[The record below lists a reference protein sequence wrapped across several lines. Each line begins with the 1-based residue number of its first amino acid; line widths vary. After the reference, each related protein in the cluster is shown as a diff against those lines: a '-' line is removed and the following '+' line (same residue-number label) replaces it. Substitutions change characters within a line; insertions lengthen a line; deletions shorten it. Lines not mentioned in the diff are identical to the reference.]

1 MIVVEGLWK
10 KFRLYTDRNQSVK
23 AQLVT
28 RSRARYKDFWA
39 LKDASFT
46 VESGESL
53 GIIGANGCGKSTL
66 LKCMTGIY
74 QPTKGK
80 VAIDGRVSALIEL
93 GAGFHPELTG
103 RENIFLN
110 SSILG
115 LNQKEIRNR
124 LDDIVEFAGL
134 EDFIDSPVKVY
145 SSGMTVR
152 LGFAVAANADPDIL
166 LVDEVLAVG
175 DEAFQQKCFEHLA
188 RFKRNGGTIVL
199 VSHALDQIRQV
210 CDRAIWIHKGEVQID
225 APSATS
231 IDAYLADVHS
241 AEVDEE
247 GRARWGSG
255 EAWVEAVEVLDTA
268 GHATGSVRN
277 GEPFAIRVHIKSQQ
291 QVEGVVVG
299 LRIDAADGTRVWSTN
314 TAMHEMETLTVANSL
329 VVTFSSEAMPLLA
342 GKFDLTV
349 ALADASLANRFDHW
363 ERCRTIDVQPSGSP
377 DLHLV
382 RIGGRFQVE
391 QDKG

>member
-1 MIVVEGLWK
+1 MIVVDDLWK
-10 KFRLYTDRNQSVK
+10 QFRLYTDRHQSVK

-28 RSRARYKDFWA
+28 RSRARYEEFWA
-39 LKDASFT
+39 LKDVSF
-46 VESGESL
+46 VVKPGESL

-66 LKCMTGIY
+66 LKCLTGIY

-80 VAIDGRVSALIEL
+80 VVVDGRVSALIEL

-115 LNQKEIRNR
+115 LDQKEIKSR

-152 LGFAVAANADPDIL
+152 LGFAVAANADPDVL

-175 DEAFQQKCFEHLA
+175 DESFQQKCFEHLS

-199 VSHALDQIRQV
+199 VSHALEQIRQV
-210 CDRAIWIHKGEVQID
+210 CDRTIWIDKGAVRLD
-225 APSATS
+225 AASSTA
-231 IDAYLADVHS
+231 IDAYLADVRS
-241 AEVDEE
+241 ADVDEE

-255 EAWVEAVEVLDTA
+255 ETWVEAVEVLDSA

-277 GEPFAIRVHIKSQQ
+277 GEPFSIRVHIKAKQR
-291 QVEGVVVG
+291 VEGVVVG
-299 LRIDAADGTRVWSTN
+299 LRINTFDGTRVWSTN
-314 TAMHEMETLTVANSL
+314 TAMHEMEGLTVENPL
-329 VVTFSSEAMPLLA
+329 LVTFSAESMPLLA
-342 GKFDLTV
+342 GQFELTV
-349 ALADASLANRFDHW
+349 ALADSSLTNRFDHW
-363 ERCRTIDVQPSGSP
+363 ERCRKIDVQPSGSP
-377 DLHLV
+377 DLHLIRV
-382 RIGGRFQVE
+382 AGHFDV
-391 QDKG
+391 DNDPN

>member
-1 MIVVEGLWK
+1 LIVVEGLWK

>member
-210 CDRAIWIHKGEVQID
+210 CDRAIWINKGEVQVD

>member
-1 MIVVEGLWK
+1 LIVVDGLWK
-10 KFRLYTDRNQSVK
+10 KFRLFTDRNQSVK
-23 AQLVT
+23 GQLVT

-66 LKCMTGIY
+66 LKCLTGIY

-210 CDRAIWIHKGEVQID
+210 CDRAIWINKGEVQVD

-231 IDAYLADVHS
+231 INAYLADVHS
-241 AEVDEE
+241 TEPDEKR
-247 GRARWGSG
+247 RARWGSG
-255 EAWVEAVEVLDTA
+255 EVWVESVEVLDSV
-268 GHATGSVRN
+268 GHATESVCS
-277 GEPFAIRVHIKSQQ
+277 GQPFAIRIHVKSKQK
-291 QVEGVVVG
+291 VEGMVVCMH
-299 LRIDAADGTRVWSTN
+299 IETPDGTRVWSTN
-314 TAMHEMETLTVANSL
+314 TAMHGVEGLTVEHPLA
-329 VVTFSSEAMPLLA
+329 VTFSSESMPLLA
-342 GKFDLTV
+342 GRFDLTV
-349 ALADASLANRFDHW
+349 GLADDSLVHRFDQW
-363 ERCRTIDVQPSGSP
+363 ERCLTIDVQSLGSP
-377 DLHLV
+377 DLHIV
-382 RIGGRFQVE
+382 RIDGRFHVDRDE
-391 QDKG
+391 Y

>member
-1 MIVVEGLWK
+1 M
-10 KFRLYTDRNQSVK
+10 K